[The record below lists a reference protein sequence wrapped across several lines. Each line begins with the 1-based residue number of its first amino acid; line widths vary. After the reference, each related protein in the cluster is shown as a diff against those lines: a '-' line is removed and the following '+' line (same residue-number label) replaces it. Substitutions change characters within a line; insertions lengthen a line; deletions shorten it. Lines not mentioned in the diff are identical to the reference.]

1 MDRRVRRQRA
11 EANARKREVTLAR
24 LVKSRAM
31 VARRGH
37 LVEFERIGRNGSDAG
52 PADDALDEIEA
63 QYSAVLRAL
72 PDLVFVIQ
80 SDGTYL
86 DYHAGDAKQL
96 FAPPSAF
103 IGRKI
108 REIMP
113 PSLAD
118 MFDEAITN
126 AIGSS
131 GPVVVKYELPMSG
144 DRRSFEARLTAAGGD
159 RVIAIVRDLTEI
171 ERAHA
176 QNRSLAG
183 RLIASQEMERRR
195 IARELHDD
203 LSQKVAL
210 LNIEIDQLVAPGVA
224 RRERV
229 KCQKRL
235 AVRLSE
241 LADDLNHLAHRLHPS
256 KLHTLGLEASI
267 RSICAE
273 FSRRRDIKVSFTH
286 GPLPRTINPNVS
298 LCLYRVAQEGL
309 HNVFR
314 HSQASH
320 VSVELCSE
328 QSALLLQIVD
338 DGLGFDPVGAERT
351 GLGLVSMRERV
362 SQLGGTLQIR
372 SGAQTGSRITAMVP
386 LREAVRHRSRD
397 AATIHP

>member
-1 MDRRVRRQRA
+1 MDRRG
-11 EANARKREVTLAR
+11 K
-24 LVKSRAM
+24 LVKNRGI
-31 VARRGH
+31 VARRSSH
-37 LVEFERIGRNGSDAG
+37 LVDLETIGRDRTDARRTK
-52 PADDALDEIEA
+52 AALDEIETL
-63 QYSAVLRAL
+63 YSAVLRAL
-72 PDLVFVIQ
+72 PDLMFVIRR
-80 SDGTYL
+80 DGTYL

-96 FAPPSAF
+96 FASPSAF
-103 IGRKI
+103 IGKKI
-108 REIMP
+108 RDVMP
-113 PSLAD
+113 PSLAE
-118 MFDEAITN
+118 MFGEAIMG

-131 GPVVVKYELPMSG
+131 EPVVVKYELPMSG
-144 DRRSFEARLTAAGGD
+144 DQRSYEARLTAAGSD
-159 RVIAIVRDLTEI
+159 RVVAIVRDLTEI

-183 RLIASQEMERRR
+183 RLIASQEMERSR

-210 LNIEIDQLVAPGVA
+210 LNIEIDQLVAPGVP

-229 KCQKRL
+229 RCQRRL
-235 AVRLSE
+235 AVQLSE

-273 FSRRRDIKVSFTH
+273 FSRRRDIKVNFAH
-286 GPLPRTINPNVS
+286 GRLPRSINPHAS
-298 LCLYRVAQEGL
+298 LCLYRVAQEAL

-314 HSQASH
+314 HSQACH

-328 QSALLLQIVD
+328 QSSLLLQIVD

-362 SQLGGTLQIR
+362 SHLGGTLQIR
-372 SGAQTGSRITAMVP
+372 SGAQTGTRITAMVP
-386 LREAVRHRSRD
+386 LRKAVRHRSREA
-397 AATIHP
+397 AATSP